1 MALRVKIDPIER
13 VTTATLRADLSLP
26 EQKAAAAAF
35 ARQGI
40 EDAKAHNK
48 RVLGAIPPYVTTV
61 DGRQGAPLE
70 SVNPYGGQIITE
82 FELVGEVLVWIATE
96 LVARS
101 PMPGISPFSSG
112 LYSNSHMLFA
122 DGVEVDAS
130 SVVQQA
136 EEYVFLNP
144 LPYSRKLEIGKTKS
158 GRDFLVSV
166 PNRIYER
173 TADDAKRRFSNIARI
188 KFSYRSPIIGY
199 QAAGTAGAALSK
211 RGGIERETR
220 VPAIIV
226 TMRA

>member
-1 MALRVKIDPIER
+1 
-13 VTTATLRADLSLP
+13 
-26 EQKAAAAAF
+26 
-35 ARQGI
+35 
-40 EDAKAHNK
+40 
-48 RVLGAIPPYVTTV
+48 
-61 DGRQGAPLE
+61 
-70 SVNPYGGQIITE
+70 
-82 FELVGEVLVWIATE
+82 
-96 LVARS
+96 
-101 PMPGISPFSSG
+101 
-112 LYSNSHMLFA
+112 MLFA

-199 QAAGTAGAALSK
+199 QASGTAGAARSK